1 MRIAVR
7 PSRLV
12 GCVQESHPAHHEVG
26 LRGIGGIIMAQV
38 SQVANWRPL
47 PEKMDTFIGQLAK
60 AKGIHE
66 RLGATI
72 NVAQTQVGGE
82 TMTVVYMMTFES
94 GATYGAFIDALAQD
108 TDWQTFWSDAMKSP
122 SADLVSTGLYTAI
135 EGL

>member
-1 MRIAVR
+1 
-7 PSRLV
+7 
-12 GCVQESHPAHHEVG
+12 
-26 LRGIGGIIMAQV
+26 MAQV
-38 SQVANWRPL
+38 SQVANWRPVPAKL
-47 PEKMDTFIGQLAK
+47 DTFIGQLAK

-94 GATYGAFIDALAQD
+94 GAAYGAFIDALPED
-108 TDWQTFWSDAMKSP
+108 GEWQTFWADAMKSA
-122 SADLVSTGLYTAI
+122 SADLISTGLYTAI